1 MICVDVINEFNLL
14 IWKKFKA
21 FLSNKIANYEGYY
34 RGGRQ
39 FKPPNQFSRFQF
51 ENSNC
56 QTETSS
62 SSVPVGKPKRKPRIE
77 PGSSRFGSLVR
88 RKPYWVGISDVPIRN
103 IGIGHGP
110 LLLDLASWPIGEMA
124 PLDSER
130 RGCVCVAP

>member
-1 MICVDVINEFNLL
+1 MMDDYISTQKSID
-14 IWKKFKA
+14 
-21 FLSNKIANYEGYY
+21 NKGL
-34 RGGRQ
+34 RSVVVLVLGDFVHTLKGGRQ
-39 FKPPNQFSRFQF
+39 FKPPNQFSQFQF

-88 RKPYWVGISDVPIRN
+88 RKHYWVGISDVPIRN
-103 IGIGHGP
+103 IGIGHGL

>member
-1 MICVDVINEFNLL
+1 MICVDSINEFNLL

-21 FLSNKIANYEGYY
+21 FLANKIANYEGYY

-39 FKPPNQFSRFQF
+39 FKPQNQFSQFQL

-110 LLLDLASWPIGEMA
+110 LLLDFGDLEMPKYP
-124 PLDSER
+124 PLTLSA
-130 RGCVCVAP
+130 GGVCA

>member
-1 MICVDVINEFNLL
+1 MMDDYISTQKSIY
-14 IWKKFKA
+14 
-21 FLSNKIANYEGYY
+21 NKGL
-34 RGGRQ
+34 RSVVVLVLGDFVHTLKGGRQ
-39 FKPPNQFSRFQF
+39 FKPPNQFSQFQF

-88 RKPYWVGISDVPIRN
+88 RKHYWVGISDVPIRN

-110 LLLDLASWPIGEMA
+110 LLLDFGDLEMPKYP
-124 PLDSER
+124 PLTLSA
-130 RGCVCVAP
+130 GGVCA

>member
-1 MICVDVINEFNLL
+1 MMDDYISTQKSID
-14 IWKKFKA
+14 
-21 FLSNKIANYEGYY
+21 NKGL
-34 RGGRQ
+34 RSVVVLVLGDFVHTLKGGRQ
-39 FKPPNQFSRFQF
+39 FKPPNQFSQFQF

-103 IGIGHGP
+103 IGIGHGQQLRDFGDLEMPKYPP
-110 LLLDLASWPIGEMA
+110 LTLSG
-124 PLDSER
+124 
-130 RGCVCVAP
+130 GGVCA

>member
-1 MICVDVINEFNLL
+1 MDDYISTQKSIY
-14 IWKKFKA
+14 
-21 FLSNKIANYEGYY
+21 NKGL
-34 RGGRQ
+34 RSVVVLVLGDFVHTLKGGRQ
-39 FKPPNQFSRFQF
+39 FKPPNQFSQFQF

-103 IGIGHGP
+103 IGIGHGQQLRDFGDLEMPKYPP
-110 LLLDLASWPIGEMA
+110 LTLSAG
-124 PLDSER
+124 
-130 RGCVCVAP
+130 GVCA

>member
-1 MICVDVINEFNLL
+1 MMDDYISTQKSID
-14 IWKKFKA
+14 
-21 FLSNKIANYEGYY
+21 NKGL
-34 RGGRQ
+34 RSVVVLVLGDFVHTLKGGRQ
-39 FKPPNQFSRFQF
+39 FKPPNQFSQFQF

-88 RKPYWVGISDVPIRN
+88 RKPYGVGISDVPIRN